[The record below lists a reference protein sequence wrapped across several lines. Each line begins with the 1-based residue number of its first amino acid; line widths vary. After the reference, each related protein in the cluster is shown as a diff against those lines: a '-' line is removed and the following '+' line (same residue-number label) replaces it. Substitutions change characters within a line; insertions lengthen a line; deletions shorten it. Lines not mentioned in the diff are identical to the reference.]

1 MNISAEAHSSFIQT
15 DGTWVSYSDTV
26 QIQYLI
32 FNPRAT
38 IVGDDLFQGDQ
49 IMSQE
54 LKATFDSRK
63 IAI

>member
-32 FNPRAT
+32 FNHRA